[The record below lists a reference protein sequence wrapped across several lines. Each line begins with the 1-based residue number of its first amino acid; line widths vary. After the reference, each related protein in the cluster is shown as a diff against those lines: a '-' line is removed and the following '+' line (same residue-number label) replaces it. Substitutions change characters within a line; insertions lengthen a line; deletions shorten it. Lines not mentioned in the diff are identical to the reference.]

1 VSNLASGVYVVQING
16 EQASVVK
23 RLIKE

>member
-1 VSNLASGVYVVQING
+1 MASGVYVVQING